1 MRSLVE
7 TEKSERRPE
16 WMTWPWRERPSW
28 GREEVVHCRR
38 RVAQIS
44 AYDLK
49 SMGVGEMRSN
59 DLFLVKECMRNKRLL
74 GGFPI
79 TSSIVSHF
87 RLPAPKYYIF
97 GG

>member
-79 TSSIVSHF
+79 TNSIVSH
-87 RLPAPKYYIF
+87 LISD
-97 GG
+97 